1 LKMSPS
7 LEDINLHEKYIHVSG
22 HRIRFVEKG
31 KGSPIILIHGLG
43 ASLEWWQF
51 NIDKLSEGY
60 RVIAL
65 DFLGFGLS
73 SRPSTAF
80 SLNLASEFM
89 RSFLDVLELPR
100 ASLVGNSLGG
110 LIALYTASRMPDRV
124 DKLVLVDNAGLG
136 QKLSILLRLG
146 SVYPVGELA
155 LSLRNRLTV
164 RIFLSRLVYD
174 SKKLPPHL
182 IDCVL
187 RMFSLPQSADV
198 CLQVLRIGVNLK
210 GIKKEI
216 WSSLQKAASSLG
228 HETLIIWG
236 AEDRI
241 TPLSQAHVG
250 KGLIRNSRLHVIES
264 CGHIPQME
272 CPEDFNQ
279 AMLDFLKL

>member
-1 LKMSPS
+1 M
-7 LEDINLHEKYIHVSG
+7 NLPEKYIQVNG
-22 HRIRFVEKG
+22 NRIRFVEKG
-31 KGSPIILIHGLG
+31 KGSPVILIHGLG
-43 ASLEWWQF
+43 ASLEWWQY
-51 NIDKLSEGY
+51 NIDKLSEGC

-73 SRPSTAF
+73 TKPSTAF

-110 LIALYTASRMPDRV
+110 LIALYAASKMPDKV

-146 SVYPVGELA
+146 SVCPIGELA

-164 RIFLSRLVYD
+164 RMFLSRLVYD
-174 SKKLPPHL
+174 SKKLTAQL

-187 RMFSLPQSADV
+187 KMFAVPRNAEV
-198 CLQVLRIGVNLK
+198 CLQVLRTGVNLK

-216 WSSLQKAASSLG
+216 WCSLQKAASSLP
-228 HETLIIWG
+228 HKTLIIWG

-250 KGLIRNSRLHVIES
+250 KELMRNSRLHVIEN
-264 CGHIPQME
+264 CGHIPQVE
-272 CPEDFNQ
+272 CPEEFNQ
-279 AMLDFLKL
+279 ALLDFLKL

>member
-1 LKMSPS
+1 MIPS
-7 LEDINLHEKYIHVSG
+7 LRAFNLPEKYIQVSG
-22 HRIRFVEKG
+22 NRIRFVEKG

-51 NIDKLSEGY
+51 NIDMLSAGY
-60 RVIAL
+60 RIIAL

-73 SRPSTAF
+73 SKPSTAF

-89 RSFLDVLELPR
+89 RSFLDVLELAR

-110 LIALYTASRMPDRV
+110 LIALYAASRMPDRV

-164 RIFLSRLVYD
+164 KMFLSRLVYD
-174 SKKLPPHL
+174 SKKLPPQL

-187 RMFSLPQSADV
+187 RMFSLPQSAEA
-198 CLQVLRIGVNLK
+198 CLQVLRTGVNLK
-210 GIKKEI
+210 GIKEEI
-216 WSSLQKAASSLG
+216 WRSLQKAASSLP
-228 HETLIIWG
+228 HETLIVWG

-241 TPLSQAHVG
+241 TPLNQAHAG

-264 CGHIPQME
+264 CGHIPQVE
-272 CPEDFNQ
+272 CPEEFNQ
-279 AMLDFLKL
+279 AVLDFLKL

>member
-1 LKMSPS
+1 MP
-7 LEDINLHEKYIHVSG
+7 EKYIHVSG
-22 HRIRFVEKG
+22 HRIRIVEKG
-31 KGSPIILIHGLG
+31 EGPPLILIHGLG

-51 NIDKLSEGY
+51 NIDKLSEGN

-73 SRPSTAF
+73 SRPSTDF

-89 RSFLDVLELPR
+89 HSFLDVLELSR

-110 LIALYTASRMPDRV
+110 LIALYTASKMPERI

-146 SVYPVGELA
+146 SVYPVGKLA
-155 LSLRNRLTV
+155 LALRNRLTV

-174 SKKLPPHL
+174 SQKLPPYL

-187 RMFSLPQSADV
+187 KMFSLPKSAEV
-198 CLQVLRIGVNLK
+198 CLQVLRTGVNLK

-216 WSSLQKAASSLG
+216 WSSLQKAASSLP

-241 TPLSQAHVG
+241 TPLSQAHAG
-250 KGLIRNSRLHVIES
+250 KGLIRNSRLHIIEN
-264 CGHIPQME
+264 CGHIPQVE
-272 CPEDFNQ
+272 CPEEFNQ
-279 AMLDFLKL
+279 AVLNFLKL